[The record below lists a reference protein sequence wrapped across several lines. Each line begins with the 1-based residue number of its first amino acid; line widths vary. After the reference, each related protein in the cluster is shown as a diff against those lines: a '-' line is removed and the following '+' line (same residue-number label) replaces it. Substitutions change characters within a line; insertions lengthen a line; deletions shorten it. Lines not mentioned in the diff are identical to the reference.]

1 MALSK
6 FQIGEFMR
14 FPFFFS
20 VYVLRI
26 SVYVFRMQE
35 TYRFFTGADFYFP
48 FGFPPDFSV
57 QIYLDEESFLTVA
70 AFCAGS
76 GSLAGSASFA
86 GFGSLTGLDGS
97 DGFIDAAGF
106 SEESET

>member
-1 MALSK
+1 
-6 FQIGEFMR
+6 MR

-35 TYRFFTGADFYFP
+35 TYRFFYRGRFLFP
-48 FGFPPDFSV
+48 IRFSSGFFSPDLFSV
-57 QIYLDEESFLTVA
+57 QIYLDEESFLTGA